1 MSITLTELL
10 ASRDAR
16 VEHQKEL
23 AEKYPRASL
32 ICFTVML
39 PGSVKRDWRSLLIA
53 DAGVV
58 AIRQVF
64 GRFGHLASP
73 QKKIIFCDGAQ
84 KTNFLLRTGPSR
96 EMPGSSSV
104 MPDLIG
110 HLNSVISTEVEKS
123 LLLYQEERDLE
134 TGFEAYF
141 VVDMPALEVKRLC
154 CSIEDEHPLGRL
166 MDIDVVCHFDRSG
179 EISLKPLSR
188 EDIGLPARHCLLCN
202 KPARECMRAHR
213 HSPEEIQDTIDRM
226 VQDYKFSK

>member
-96 EMPGSSSV
+96 EMPGTASEGPI
-104 MPDLIG
+104 MY
-110 HLNSVISTEVEKS
+110 K
-123 LLLYQEERDLE
+123 EERDLE

-141 VVDMPALEVKRLC
+141 VVDMRPLEVKRLC

-179 EISLKPLSR
+179 EISPPVS
-188 EDIGLPARHCLLCN
+188 G
-202 KPARECMRAHR
+202 RAG
-213 HSPEEIQDTIDRM
+213 SGDRL
-226 VQDYKFSK
+226 

>member
-58 AIRQVF
+58 AIRQSF
-64 GRFGHLASP
+64 GRFGHL
-73 QKKIIFCDGAQ
+73 
-84 KTNFLLRTGPSR
+84 
-96 EMPGSSSV
+96 
-104 MPDLIG
+104 
-110 HLNSVISTEVEKS
+110 
-123 LLLYQEERDLE
+123 LYEEERDLE

-141 VVDMPALEVKRLC
+141 AADMEPLEVKRIC

-166 MDIDVVCHFDRSG
+166 MDIDVIVEGR
-179 EISLKPLSR
+179 PLSR
-188 EDIGLPARHCLLCN
+188 EDIGLPARHCLLCD

-226 VQDYKFSK
+226 VQDYNSR

>member
-39 PGSVKRDWRSLLIA
+39 PGPVKRDWRSLLIA

-58 AIRQVF
+58 AIRQSF
-64 GRFGHLASP
+64 S
-73 QKKIIFCDGAQ
+73 D
-84 KTNFLLRTGPSR
+84 
-96 EMPGSSSV
+96 SSSV

-188 EDIGLPARHCLLCN
+188 EDIGLAGRHCLLCD

-226 VQDYKFSK
+226 VQDYKF

>member
-64 GRFGHLASP
+64 GRFGHL
-73 QKKIIFCDGAQ
+73 
-84 KTNFLLRTGPSR
+84 
-96 EMPGSSSV
+96 
-104 MPDLIG
+104 
-110 HLNSVISTEVEKS
+110 
-123 LLLYQEERDLE
+123 LYEEERDLE

-188 EDIGLPARHCLLCN
+188 EDIGLAARHCLLCD

>member
-39 PGSVKRDWRSLLIA
+39 PGPVKRDWRSILIA

-58 AIRQVF
+58 AIRQSF
-64 GRFGHLASP
+64 S
-73 QKKIIFCDGAQ
+73 D
-84 KTNFLLRTGPSR
+84 
-96 EMPGSSSV
+96 SSSV

-141 VVDMPALEVKRLC
+141 VVDMPALEVSGC
-154 CSIEDEHPLGRL
+154 FVP
-166 MDIDVVCHFDRSG
+166 VVCS
-179 EISLKPLSR
+179 
-188 EDIGLPARHCLLCN
+188 
-202 KPARECMRAHR
+202 
-213 HSPEEIQDTIDRM
+213 
-226 VQDYKFSK
+226 

>member
-39 PGSVKRDWRSLLIA
+39 PGPVKRDWRSLVIA
-53 DAGVV
+53 GEGIKALKAKLN
-58 AIRQVF
+58 AI
-64 GRFGHLASP
+64 H
-73 QKKIIFCDGAQ
+73 
-84 KTNFLLRTGPSR
+84 
-96 EMPGSSSV
+96 E
-104 MPDLIG
+104 
-110 HLNSVISTEVEKS
+110 
-123 LLLYQEERDLE
+123 EERDLE

-141 VVDMPALEVKRLC
+141 VVDMRPLEVKRLC

-188 EDIGLPARHCLLCN
+188 EDIGLAARHCLLCE
-202 KPARECMRAHR
+202 KPARECMRAHS

-226 VQDYKFSK
+226 VQDYNSR

>member
-39 PGSVKRDWRSLLIA
+39 PGPVKRDWRSLVIA
-53 DAGVV
+53 GEGIKALK
-58 AIRQVF
+58 A
-64 GRFGHLASP
+64 
-73 QKKIIFCDGAQ
+73 K
-84 KTNFLLRTGPSR
+84 
-96 EMPGSSSV
+96 
-104 MPDLIG
+104 
-110 HLNSVISTEVEKS
+110 LNALHE
-123 LLLYQEERDLE
+123 EERDLE

-141 VVDMPALEVKRLC
+141 VVDMEPLETKRLC

-166 MDIDVVCHFDRSG
+166 MDIDVIVEG
-179 EISLKPLSR
+179 KPLSR
-188 EDIGLPARHCLLCN
+188 EDIGLAARHCLLCE
-202 KPARECMRAHR
+202 KPARECMRAHS

-226 VQDYKFSK
+226 VQDYNLR